1 MRLVSEVDSN
11 WKTIKKVVL
20 NVNSVST
27 IIENFTSIYL
37 DCSFENIAKGRCQLR
52 VSEKRKNEKNTLFVH
67 TDKALMIV
75 NIFYEKNKIQNL
87 INILSK
93 KSASKK
99 IKINLDISESLMI
112 NKSGYLYV
120 KDNLEI
126 NIKQVSWIVPIL

>member
-1 MRLVSEVDSN
+1 MKLVSEVDSN

-27 IIENFTSIYL
+27 IIEKFTSISL
-37 DCSFENIAKGRCQLR
+37 DCSFENIAKGRCQLT
-52 VSEKRKNEKNTLFVH
+52 VSEKKNEKNILFVH

-75 NIFYEKNKIQNL
+75 NIYYEKNKIQNL

-93 KSASKK
+93 KSSSKK

-126 NIKQVSWIVPIL
+126 NIKLVSWIIPIL

>member
-1 MRLVSEVDSN
+1 MSEVDSN

-27 IIENFTSIYL
+27 IIEKFTSISL
-37 DCSFENIAKGRCQLR
+37 DCSFENIAKGRCQLT
-52 VSEKRKNEKNTLFVH
+52 VSEKKNEKNILFVH

-75 NIFYEKNKIQNL
+75 NIYYEKNKIQNL

-93 KSASKK
+93 KSSSKK

-126 NIKQVSWIVPIL
+126 NIKLVSWIIPIL

>member
-1 MRLVSEVDSN
+1 
-11 WKTIKKVVL
+11 
-20 NVNSVST
+20 
-27 IIENFTSIYL
+27 
-37 DCSFENIAKGRCQLR
+37 
-52 VSEKRKNEKNTLFVH
+52 
-67 TDKALMIV
+67 MIV

-93 KSASKK
+93 KSSSKK

>member
-1 MRLVSEVDSN
+1 MSEVDSN
-11 WKTIKKVVL
+11 WKTIKKIVL

-27 IIENFTSIYL
+27 IIENLTSISL

-52 VSEKRKNEKNTLFVH
+52 VGEKRKNEKNTLYVH

-75 NIFYEKNKIQNL
+75 NIYYEKNKIQNL

-93 KSASKK
+93 KSSSKK